1 LTDEREVTEV
11 NEDRTRTRR
20 IRPLPAALLACLM
33 ILAFAGAAAA
43 MPSGGD
49 PPTRP
54 DAVWLK

>member
-1 LTDEREVTEV
+1 VDEA
-11 NEDRTRTRR
+11 RTRTRR
-20 IRPLPAALLACLM
+20 IRPLAAAVLACLM